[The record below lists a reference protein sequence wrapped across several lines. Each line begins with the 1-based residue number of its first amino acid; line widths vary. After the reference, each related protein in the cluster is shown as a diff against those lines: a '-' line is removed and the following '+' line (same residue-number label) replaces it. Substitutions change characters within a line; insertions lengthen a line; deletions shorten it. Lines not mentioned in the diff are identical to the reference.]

1 MSYLDKLIEQLSDFN
16 RFYTVMQGF
25 FEPKFLDTDYS
36 VVEIRILYEIY
47 NNPGCT
53 AKKLTQTL
61 RLDKGYISHRIKE
74 FEKKGFISKENLTGD
89 KRVQSLYLTIK
100 GEKLVSELTDKNNQR
115 LASMLKE
122 LSEEECA
129 EMSVAMDTI
138 MRILSKERN

>member
-47 NNPGCT
+47 KNPGCT

-61 RLDKGYISHRIKE
+61 RLDKGYISHRI
-74 FEKKGFISKENLTGD
+74 
-89 KRVQSLYLTIK
+89 
-100 GEKLVSELTDKNNQR
+100 
-115 LASMLKE
+115 
-122 LSEEECA
+122 
-129 EMSVAMDTI
+129 
-138 MRILSKERN
+138 